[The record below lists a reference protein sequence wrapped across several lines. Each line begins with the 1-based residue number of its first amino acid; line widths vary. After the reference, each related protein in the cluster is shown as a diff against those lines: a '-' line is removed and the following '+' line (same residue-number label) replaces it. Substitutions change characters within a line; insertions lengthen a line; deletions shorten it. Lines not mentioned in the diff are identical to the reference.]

1 VRTTSS
7 LTLFRTEAAV
17 ASLLAGGLLI
27 AGHLLNYGA
36 GEYGTVFGTGLVLAA
51 HVALVFSF
59 VGVHAAQSSRAGLL
73 GRVGTVLAMAG
84 SVFVAAVVFVELA
97 GAAGSDVAP
106 VLASEATA
114 TRGAVGPLG
123 FVVGML
129 AFAVATVRAGV
140 FPAAAGSLLVAGTVV
155 FTVGT
160 LAGTLA
166 DPITVVG
173 AVLTGLGC
181 LRLGIALVRP
191 SVDLVD
197 PEPIPSPAR

>member
-7 LTLFRTEAAV
+7 STLFRTEAAV

-51 HVALVFSF
+51 HVALVFSI

-84 SVFVAAVVFVELA
+84 SVFVAAIVFVE
-97 GAAGSDVAP
+97 
-106 VLASEATA
+106 
-114 TRGAVGPLG
+114 
-123 FVVGML
+123 
-129 AFAVATVRAGV
+129 
-140 FPAAAGSLLVAGTVV
+140 
-155 FTVGT
+155 

-173 AVLTGLGC
+173 AVLTGLDC